1 MPRSPSMSDEP
12 PDWVRPA
19 ADGSMLRVHVRP
31 GAGRS
36 ALVGF
41 HGAALCARVAARPID
56 GAANRE
62 LTTVLAS
69 ALGVRASTLSIVTG
83 EHARDKGIH
92 VRGLDA
98 DAVRARIGAVL
109 CVDKA
114 GPRH

>member
-1 MPRSPSMSDEP
+1 MSDEP

-19 ADGSMLRVHVRP
+19 ADGSILRVHVRP

-41 HGAALCARVAARPID
+41 HGDALCARVAARPVD

-62 LTTVLAS
+62 LTTLLAA
-69 ALGVRASTLSIVTG
+69 ALGLRPAALSIVVG

-98 DAVRARIGAVL
+98 GTVRDRIGVVL

>member
-1 MPRSPSMSDEP
+1 MSDEP
-12 PDWVRPA
+12 SGWVRPA
-19 ADGSMLRVHVRP
+19 ADGSLLKVHVRP

-41 HGAALCARVAARPID
+41 HREALCARVAARPVD

-62 LTTVLAS
+62 LIAILAATLGIRPS
-69 ALGVRASTLSIVTG
+69 ALSIVVG

-98 DAVRARIGAVL
+98 GAVRARVAALL